1 MAEPFT
7 IYKLTILYMLSKAGF
22 PLSNTQISNFFLEQE
37 YTDYF
42 RVQEVIGDLV
52 DANLI
57 HAESTHSNTQYSLT
71 SAGKETLGFFKDKLN
86 DGIENDVQGFFEKNK
101 LEFRQEN
108 SILADYYKTTNQ
120 KYAVR
125 CQVRSDGNPLID
137 LTLCVTTKEQA
148 EAICNFVPCLLS
160 VTQLGA
166 QLIITY
172 NRARDQLREKRHI
185 GGKRNQAVFHRHGIA
200 VDIHHIGHHL
210 KRVKRDAERQRDRP
224 AAIAPAQCS
233 SEQSPYI

>member
-125 CQVRSDGNPLID
+125 CQSPCIYPDKLIY
-137 LTLCVTTKEQA
+137 
-148 EAICNFVPCLLS
+148 LLS
-160 VTQLGA
+160 FCKCFC
-166 QLIITY
+166 IIRKFLFRRKYT
-172 NRARDQLREKRHI
+172 
-185 GGKRNQAVFHRHGIA
+185 HRFLKHG
-200 VDIHHIGHHL
+200 DFP
-210 KRVKRDAERQRDRP
+210 DRTVLLL
-224 AAIAPAQCS
+224 
-233 SEQSPYI
+233 